1 MSHIAIVTDSTVNL
15 PAEYINHYPITV
27 LPQTLIL
34 DNKSYADGIDIQPA
48 EFYHL
53 LENSKGNPSS
63 SQISQQTFEGTFSR
77 LLKEFDGVLA
87 ILISSKLSGTI
98 QSAISAKQELNTDR
112 IALVDSQA
120 ASLALGFQVM
130 TAARA
135 AANGLG
141 LSEVRT
147 LAERAKSHCGALFL
161 VETLEYLHRGGRIG
175 GAARFIGTAL
185 NLKPILELRDG
196 QVEGIDR
203 VRTDKKAID
212 RLLLRLDERIRGKT
226 PLRIGVIHA
235 QAHEVAAKVM
245 DYLQSAYHPDELIFS
260 EVTPVIGCHTGPG
273 TVGITYM
280 AGM

>member
-15 PAEYINHYPITV
+15 PSDCINHYPITV

-63 SQISQQTFEGTFSR
+63 SQISQQTFVETFR
-77 LLKEFDGVLA
+77 KLLSEYDEILAVLV
-87 ILISSKLSGTI
+87 SSKLSGTI
-98 QSAISAKQELNTDR
+98 QSAISAKQELDTDR
-112 IALVDSQA
+112 IELVDSFS

-141 LSEVRT
+141 LAEVRT
-147 LAERAKSHCGALFL
+147 LVERSKSHCGALFL
-161 VETLEYLHRGGRIG
+161 VDTLEYLHRGGRIG

-203 VRTDKKAID
+203 VRTEKKAVD
-212 RLLLRLDERIRGKT
+212 RLLLRFDERIRGKS

-235 QAHEVAAKVM
+235 QAYDRAAEIS
-245 DYLQSAYHPDELIFS
+245 DYVQSNYHPDELIFS